1 MVGACFDEKQ
11 KHDISVEAKQFSF
24 LVKIQSK
31 PKQFV
36 YNYPVSYLKSKLCP
50 YRKNLILRQVDE
62 CFKLIRTFH
71 PTP

>member
-36 YNYPVSYLKSKLCP
+36 SSFGIGLPKKCSR
-50 YRKNLILRQVDE
+50 YRQNISSE
-62 CFKLIRTFH
+62 A
-71 PTP
+71 